1 MFGTWKYDA
10 ETDEVQSVRN
20 AFDPVTARS
29 SSHQACDRC
38 HEKKLK
44 CSGDKNGCERCLGNN
59 LRCEYTRSGSKS
71 SRKGKKSSR
80 KSAEEESPASG
91 SGSSSRRGGSSSK
104 RSSGKHSHH
113 GHSSSSRAATSGHDE
128 PEGLLSQFDFS
139 SLSPED
145 GFDLGLL
152 SPGAADQTG
161 GGYVVPGTSAAA
173 ASQGI
178 YPQTQ
183 MQHQMQM
190 QQGASDVSYQSWDG
204 YSAYPPGYGQQP
216 GYQHEE
222 WGGYGEYPGQQEQQ
236 QDPRYWPSSHG
247 GR

>member
-80 KSAEEESPASG
+80 KSADEESPASG

-104 RSSGKHSHH
+104 RSSSGKHGSSHH
-113 GHSSSSRAATSGHDE
+113 GHTSSSSSSRAPASGHDE

-152 SPGAADQTG
+152 SADQAAG
-161 GGYVVPGTSAAA
+161 AYAGAAA
-173 ASQGI
+173 ASQGG
-178 YPQTQ
+178 YPQ
-183 MQHQMQM
+183 MQHPMQM
-190 QQGASDVSYQSWDG
+190 QQGASDAAGYQAWDG
-204 YSAYPPGYGQQP
+204 YSAYPPGYGQQQ
-216 GYQHEE
+216 GYQPGE
-222 WGGYGEYPGQQEQQ
+222 WDGYGEYPGQ

>member
-20 AFDPVTARS
+20 AFDP
-29 SSHQACDRC
+29 
-38 HEKKLK
+38 LK

-59 LRCEYTRSGSKS
+59 LRCEYTRSGYKS

-104 RSSGKHSHH
+104 RSSGKHS
-113 GHSSSSRAATSGHDE
+113 HSSSSRAATSGHDE

-161 GGYVVPGTSAAA
+161 GGYTVPGTSAA

-178 YPQTQ
+178 YP
-183 MQHQMQM
+183 QMQM

-222 WGGYGEYPGQQEQQ
+222 WDGYGEYPGQQDQQ
-236 QDPRYWPSSHG
+236 QDPRYWPSHG

>member
-1 MFGTWKYDA
+1 MFGTWKYDP

-80 KSAEEESPASG
+80 KSAEGESAASG
-91 SGSSSRRGGSSSK
+91 SGSSSRRGDSSSSK
-104 RSSGKHSHH
+104 K
-113 GHSSSSRAATSGHDE
+113 SSSSKHHHHSSRSAAAGYDE
-128 PEGLLSQFDFS
+128 PEGLLGQFDFS

-145 GFDLGLL
+145 GFDLNLL
-152 SPGAADQTG
+152 SPGADQTSA
-161 GGYVVPGTSAAA
+161 GGYAVPVSSAAA
-173 ASQGI
+173 LQGA
-178 YPQTQ
+178 YP
-183 MQHQMQM
+183 HMQM
-190 QQGASDVSYQSWDG
+190 QQQGVSNVNYQNWDG
-204 YSAYPPGYGQQP
+204 YSAYPTAYDQQQGYSAQD
-216 GYQHEE
+216 
-222 WGGYGEYPGQQEQQ
+222 WGGYGDYSDQQA
-236 QDPRYWPSSHG
+236 QDPRYWQSHG
-247 GR
+247 R